1 MSTVETQDA
10 VARLRALA
18 VRAIVERTG
27 LLEAHALPFAEAV
40 IAGLQA
46 EYGGDRLHIPKL
58 RARVAHA
65 ARRDAIRTDLE
76 AGDTTREVCSR
87 HGMSRTAL
95 HRLFPGGLPKR
106 QNVKGRIGNLP
117 EAVAVK

>member
-1 MSTVETQDA
+1 MSAIDTTDA
-10 VARLRALA
+10 VVRLRQLA

-58 RARVAHA
+58 RARIAHA
-65 ARRDAIRTDLE
+65 ARRDAIRADLE
-76 AGDTTREVCSR
+76 SGQMTTREVCIR
-87 HGMSRTAL
+87 HGLSRTAL
-95 HRLFPGGLPKR
+95 HRLFPGGLPKATR
-106 QNVKGRIGNLP
+106 PRTVD
-117 EAVAVK
+117 

>member
-1 MSTVETQDA
+1 MSGTDTTDA
-10 VARLRALA
+10 VLRLRQLA

-58 RARVAHA
+58 RARVKHA
-65 ARRDAIRTDLE
+65 ARRDAIRADLE
-76 AGDTTREVCSR
+76 AGDPTREVCRR
-87 HGMSRTAL
+87 HGLSRTAL

-106 QNVKGRIGNLP
+106 TGQARTSDIV
-117 EAVAVK
+117 E

>member
-1 MSTVETQDA
+1 MSAIDTTDA
-10 VARLRALA
+10 VVRLRQLV

-58 RARVAHA
+58 RQRIAHA
-65 ARRDAIRTDLE
+65 ARRDAIRADLE
-76 AGDTTREVCSR
+76 AGLKTREVCIR
-87 HGMSRTAL
+87 YGLSRTAL
-95 HRLFPGGLPKR
+95 HRLFPGGLPKTTR
-106 QNVKGRIGNLP
+106 PR
-117 EAVAVK
+117 AAD